1 MMSEKPSI
9 DLFFARFELLSRD
22 NTYSLYRDKFY
33 VWALDCVR
41 YNGDFVIPGFVVSGG
56 FCSIH
61 FVVTLAG
68 LKNIVRF
75 TGTSLNDLISG
86 FHCTMKVIFS
96 RFGRYSVSINQ
107 LN

>member
-1 MMSEKPSI
+1 MLDDALNFCRMI
-9 DLFFARFELLSRD
+9 TLIRYTGINFTFGLWIVFVI
-22 NTYSLYRDKFY
+22 TVTSLYRGSLY
-33 VWALDCVR
+33 RVGSV
-41 YNGDFVIPGFVVSGG
+41 
-56 FCSIH
+56 CSIH